1 MKAFD
6 RTSSGQSQAEGIT
19 ANVTLGELPGA
30 LAKDVGQTVIVPR
43 SVLLP
48 TVQCSHSY
56 LPSLPQPG
64 SGDDQLPR
72 SQFNP
77 PGVQLLHDIKHAVG
91 DAGWMDVTDAQ
102 RHFDDPRGRFEGRGC
117 LIVLPNSTEQVAA
130 IVRLCN
136 GAKAGI
142 VPYSG
147 GTGVVAGQ
155 LSIDSDNAIILSL
168 ERMNKV
174 RDISLDDS
182 VIVAEAG
189 CILENIHS
197 AALEQ
202 GMMFP
207 LSMASKGSC
216 CIGGNLA
223 TNAGGIQVLRYGN
236 ARDLCL
242 GIEAVLPC
250 GTILSELSPLHKNNT
265 GYDLRHLLIG
275 SEGTLGIITAASLI
289 LKPVDPE
296 TATALLAIKSPAHA
310 LMVYKAIKQH
320 LGDAVSALELM
331 SGLGLDLVTSKFA
344 TLRNPFEHSCDWA
357 LLLEATG
364 PLGVGERL
372 ETALTDCFETDL
384 VLDAVV
390 ARSQSQRDNL
400 WALRENTPE
409 ANRMAGA
416 FCNSD
421 TSVPISKVDVF
432 IADTIKVISDI
443 HPAVRINSYGHIGDG
458 NIHHNVIPPAGVTK
472 VEFLTSNPGIIDAVR
487 MAINETS
494 HRHGGSISAEH
505 GIGRLKT
512 RDLETFVDKA
522 RYDAIRRIKVALDP
536 NNIMNPGVLI
546 N

>member
-1 MKAFD
+1 ML
-6 RTSSGQSQAEGIT
+6 QPH
-19 ANVTLGELPGA
+19 PGDNH
-30 LAKDVGQTVIVPR
+30 L
-43 SVLLP
+43 S
-48 TVQCSHSY
+48 
-56 LPSLPQPG
+56 
-64 SGDDQLPR
+64 R

-77 PGVQLLHDIKHAVG
+77 PGAQLLSDIKDVVG
-91 DAGWMDVTDAQ
+91 EAGWMDVADGQ
-102 RHFDDPRGRFEGRGC
+102 RYLDDPRGRFEGRGC
-117 LIVLPNSTEQVAA
+117 LIVLPGSTEQVAA

-136 GAKAGI
+136 AAKVGI

-155 LSIDSDNAIILSL
+155 LSIDSDNAIIMSL

-174 RDISLDDS
+174 REISVDDS
-182 VIVAEAG
+182 VLVAEAG
-189 CILENIHS
+189 CILETIHS
-197 AALEQ
+197 TAQEQ

-250 GTILSELSPLHKNNT
+250 GTILSELSPLRKNNT

-296 TATALLAIKSPAHA
+296 TATAFLAIKSPAHA
-310 LMVYKAIKQH
+310 LMLYKEIKGH

-331 SGLGLDLVTSKFA
+331 SGLGLELVTSKFP

-364 PLGVGERL
+364 PLGIGERL
-372 ETALTDCFETDL
+372 ETALTDCFENNL

-390 ARSQSQRDNL
+390 AQSQSQRDSL

-409 ANRMAGA
+409 ANRLAGA

-421 TSVPISKVDVF
+421 TSVPISKVDAF
-432 IADTIKVISDI
+432 ITDTITAISDI
-443 HPAVRINSYGHIGDG
+443 HPDVRINSYGHIGDG
-458 NIHHNVIPPAGVTK
+458 NIHHNVIPPSGVAK
-472 VEFLTSNPGIIDAVR
+472 AEFVTSNPGIIDAVR
-487 MAINETS
+487 MAINDTS

-512 RDLETFVDKA
+512 CDLESFADKA
-522 RYDAIRRIKVALDP
+522 RYDAIRRIKSALDP

>member
-1 MKAFD
+1 MTAQVFIVIEIAALIGISGPDAKQ
-6 RTSSGQSQAEGIT
+6 TSPCLQQPR
-19 ANVTLGELPGA
+19 PG
-30 LAKDVGQTVIVPR
+30 DF
-43 SVLLP
+43 
-48 TVQCSHSY
+48 
-56 LPSLPQPG
+56 
-64 SGDDQLPR
+64 QLSR

-77 PGVQLLHDIKHAVG
+77 PDAQLLAEIKHVVG
-91 DAGWMDVTDAQ
+91 DAGWLDIKDAQ
-102 RHFDDPRGRFEGRGC
+102 RHLDDPRGRFQGRGC

-130 IVRLCN
+130 IVRLCKA
-136 GAKAGI
+136 AKTGI

-174 RDISLDDS
+174 REISRDDS
-182 VIVAEAG
+182 VMVVEAG

-197 AALEQ
+197 AAQ
-202 GMMFP
+202 DHGMMFP

-250 GTILSELSPLHKNNT
+250 GTILNELSPLRKNNT

-275 SEGTLGIITAASLI
+275 SEGTLGIITAASLV

-296 TATALLAIKSPAHA
+296 TATAFLAIKSPAHA
-310 LMVYKAIKQH
+310 LTVYKQIKGH
-320 LGDAVSALELM
+320 LGDAISALELL
-331 SGLGLDLVTSKFA
+331 SGLGLDLVTSKFP
-344 TLRNPFEHSCDWA
+344 TLRNPFENGCDWA

-364 PLGVGERL
+364 PLGIGERL
-372 ETALTDCFETDL
+372 EAALADCLETDL

-390 ARSQSQRDNL
+390 AQSQSQRDSL

-432 IADTIKVISDI
+432 IADTIKSISGI
-443 HPAVRINSYGHIGDG
+443 HPDVRINSYGHIGDG
-458 NIHHNVIPPAGVTK
+458 NIHHNVIPPAGETK
-472 VEFLTSNPGIIDAVR
+472 AGFMASNPGIIDAVR

-494 HRHGGSISAEH
+494 HHHGGSISAEH

-512 RDLETFVDKA
+512 HDLETFADKA

>member
-1 MKAFD
+1 MSEIGSPQTAYTTTLLVARRAF
-6 RTSSGQSQAEGIT
+6 A
-19 ANVTLGELPGA
+19 
-30 LAKDVGQTVIVPR
+30 
-43 SVLLP
+43 
-48 TVQCSHSY
+48 C
-56 LPSLPQPG
+56 LPQPCP
-64 SGDDQLPR
+64 GDNQLTG

-77 PGVQLLHDIKHAVG
+77 PGAQLLQDIKHIVG
-91 DAGWMDVTDAQ
+91 AAGWMDVTDAQ
-102 RHFDDPRGRFEGRGC
+102 RHFDDPRGRFEGRGR
-117 LIVLPNSTEQVAA
+117 LIAMPDTTEQVAA
-130 IVRLCN
+130 IVRACN
-136 GAKAGI
+136 AAKAGI

-174 RDISLDDS
+174 REVSIDDG

-189 CILENIHS
+189 CILENIHG

-250 GTILSELSPLHKNNT
+250 GTILSELSPLRKNNT

-289 LKPVDPE
+289 MKPVDPE

-320 LGDAVSALELM
+320 LGDAISALELM
-331 SGLGLDLVTSKFA
+331 SGLGLDLVTSKFP
-344 TLRNPFEHSCDWA
+344 TLRNPFEHNCDWA

-364 PLGVGERL
+364 PRGIGERL
-372 ETALTDCFETDL
+372 ETALTDCFENNL

-390 ARSQSQRDNL
+390 AQSQSQRDNL

-409 ANRMAGA
+409 ANRMGGA

-421 TSVPISKVDVF
+421 TSVPISKVDAF
-432 IADTIKVISDI
+432 ITDTITAISDI
-443 HPAVRINSYGHIGDG
+443 HPDAWINSYGHIGDG
-458 NIHHNVIPPAGVTK
+458 NIHHNVMPPAGVSK
-472 VEFLTSNPGIIDAVR
+472 AEFLTSNPGIIDAVR
-487 MAINETS
+487 MAINEIS

-512 RDLETFVDKA
+512 RDLETFADKA
-522 RYDAIRRIKVALDP
+522 RYDAIRCIKVALDP

>member
-1 MKAFD
+1 M
-6 RTSSGQSQAEGIT
+6 
-19 ANVTLGELPGA
+19 
-30 LAKDVGQTVIVPR
+30 
-43 SVLLP
+43 
-48 TVQCSHSY
+48 
-56 LPSLPQPG
+56 
-64 SGDDQLPR
+64 PR

-77 PGVQLLHDIKHAVG
+77 PTAQLLNDVKDVVG
-91 DAGWMDVTDAQ
+91 AAGWKNVEDAP
-102 RHFDDPRGRFEGRGC
+102 RYFDDPRGRFEGRGC

-130 IVRLCN
+130 IVRLSN
-136 GAKAGI
+136 AARVGI

-155 LSIDSDNAIILSL
+155 LSIDSENALILSL

-174 RDISLDDS
+174 RQISVDDS
-182 VIVAEAG
+182 VVVAEAG

-197 AALEQ
+197 AAREHGL
-202 GMMFP
+202 MFP

-250 GTILSELSPLHKNNT
+250 GTILNELSPLHKNNT

-275 SEGTLGIITAASLI
+275 SEGTLGVITAASLM

-296 TATALLAIKSPAHA
+296 TATAFLAIESPAHA
-310 LMVYKAIKQH
+310 LLLYNNIKDF
-320 LGDAVSALELM
+320 LGDSISALELM
-331 SGLGLDLVTSKFA
+331 SGLGLELVISKFPS
-344 TLRNPFEHSCDWA
+344 LRNPFEQGCDWA

-364 PLGVGERL
+364 SLGIGDRL
-372 ETALTDCFETDL
+372 QTALAECVEEKL
-384 VLDAVV
+384 VLDAII
-390 ARSQSQRDNL
+390 AQSQSQRDSL
-400 WALRENTPE
+400 WDLREHTPE

-421 TSVPISKVDVF
+421 TSVPISRVDAF
-432 IADTIKVISDI
+432 ITDTVKAVRDI
-443 HPAVRINSYGHIGDG
+443 HPDVRINSFGHIGDG
-458 NIHHNVIPPAGVTK
+458 NIHHNVIPPAGVSK
-472 VEFLTSNPGIIDAVR
+472 ADLLMSNPGIIDAVR

-505 GIGRLKT
+505 GIGRLKAD
-512 RDLETFVDKA
+512 DLETFAGKA
-522 RYDAIRRIKVALDP
+522 RCDTIRRIKRALDP
-536 NNIMNPGVLI
+536 NNIMNPGVII

>member
-1 MKAFD
+1 M
-6 RTSSGQSQAEGIT
+6 
-19 ANVTLGELPGA
+19 
-30 LAKDVGQTVIVPR
+30 
-43 SVLLP
+43 SV
-48 TVQCSHSY
+48 
-56 LPSLPQPG
+56 
-64 SGDDQLPR
+64 

-77 PGVQLLHDIKHAVG
+77 PDARLLDDIRDLVG
-91 DAGWMDVTDAQ
+91 ADGWLDGEDAQ
-102 RHFDDPRGRFEGRGC
+102 RYFDDPRGRFEGRGC

-130 IVRLCN
+130 IVRICN
-136 GAKAGI
+136 AAKVGI

-155 LSIDSDNAIILSL
+155 LSIDSDNAIIMSL

-174 RDISLDDS
+174 RQISLDDS

-197 AALEQ
+197 AAQEHGL
-202 GMMFP
+202 MFP
-207 LSMASKGSC
+207 LNMASKGSC

-236 ARDLCL
+236 ARELCL

-296 TATALLAIKSPAHA
+296 TGTALLAVKSPAHA
-310 LMVYKAIKQH
+310 LMVYREIRRH
-320 LGDAVSALELM
+320 LGDSISALELM
-331 SGLGLDLVTSKFA
+331 SGLGLDLVVGKFPS
-344 TLRNPFEHSCDWA
+344 LRSPFEQSHDWA

-364 PLGVGERL
+364 PLGLGDRL
-372 ETALTDCFETDL
+372 ESALTDCLEKKL
-384 VLDAVV
+384 VLDAVI
-390 ARSQSQRDNL
+390 AQSQSQRDSL
-400 WALRENTPE
+400 WELRENTPA

-421 TSVPISKVDVF
+421 TSVPISKVDAF
-432 IADTIKVISDI
+432 ITDTIAAISRI
-443 HPAVRINSYGHIGDG
+443 HPDVQINSYGHIGDG
-458 NIHHNVIPPAGVTK
+458 NIHHNVFPPAGVTK
-472 VEFLTSNPGIIDAVR
+472 AEFLASNPGIIDTVR
-487 MAINETS
+487 MAINDITR
-494 HRHGGSISAEH
+494 RHGGSISAEH

-512 RDLETFVDKA
+512 RDLETFAGKA
-522 RYDAIRRIKVALDP
+522 RRETIRRIKFALDP
-536 NNIMNPGVLI
+536 NNIMNPGVLT